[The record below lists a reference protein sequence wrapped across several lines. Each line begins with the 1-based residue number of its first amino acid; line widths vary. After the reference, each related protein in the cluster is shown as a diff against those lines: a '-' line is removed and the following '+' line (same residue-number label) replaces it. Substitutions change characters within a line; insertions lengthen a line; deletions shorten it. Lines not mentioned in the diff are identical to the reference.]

1 MVEILTEEIY
11 MDMDEVYQDFCDNAS
26 DMMQSVTAEARF
38 RYVNN
43 AWLKTLGYKKQ
54 EITSMTLFDIIHPD
68 ELEHCRELFRRVMSG
83 ENIGLVNTTFVTKG
97 GAKVFVEGNVS
108 CEIVDGKPTYTRGI
122 FRDITERKQ
131 AQEALQES
139 KEKFHS
145 LINSIDDL
153 IFVIGMDGT
162 FKDYYQPSNREDL
175 YVPPSEFIGKHFKDV
190 LPPDVTESLQAA
202 IKAVETSVESQKFDY
217 VLEIKGGKLWYEAK
231 ISPVRDR
238 SGIITAVTAVSR
250 NITERKR
257 IEHNINER
265 VKELTCLHGVTEI
278 AERPDFTLDELCQ
291 EVVNLLPASWQ
302 YPEITCARITING
315 RKFETDNYRETEWK
329 QSSDI
334 RVYGA
339 KAGTVE
345 ISYLE
350 DRPEIDEGSFLKEER
365 ALLDTVC
372 RQLGR
377 IIENKRMEEDI
388 RHLAYFDEITGL
400 PNRALFNDRL
410 KVALARAKRN
420 KEKLAVMMLDL
431 DQFKIVNDTLG
442 HEAGDQLLQAV
453 GNRLKGA
460 LRESDTVSRMGGDEF
475 MVLLPSI
482 AYEKSLTDIAQK
494 ILCSFRE
501 PFRVRDHE
509 LHVTTS
515 IGISLYP
522 KDGTGSDTL
531 IKNADAAM
539 YRSKAKG
546 GNTSQQ
552 FDLNTSY

>member
-1 MVEILTEEIY
+1 MPKEEGKTKEQFLQKLEQTPPLVKELEKAEERYKIILENMHDVIFQLSPSGIIQYVSPKVEDIY
-11 MDMDEVYQDFCDNAS
+11 
-26 DMMQSVTAEARF
+26 
-38 RYVNN
+38 
-43 AWLKTLGYKKQ
+43 GYK
-54 EITSMTLFDIIHPD
+54 P
-68 ELEHCRELFRRVMSG
+68 
-83 ENIGLVNTTFVTKG
+83 
-97 GAKVFVEGNVS
+97 
-108 CEIVDGKPTYTRGI
+108 
-122 FRDITERKQ
+122 
-131 AQEALQES
+131 
-139 KEKFHS
+139 
-145 LINSIDDL
+145 
-153 IFVIGMDGT
+153 
-162 FKDYYQPSNREDL
+162 EDL
-175 YVPPSEFIGKHFKDV
+175 IGKHFKDV
-190 LPPDVTESLQAA
+190 LPPDVAELLEAA
-202 IKAVETSVESQKFDY
+202 IKAVETSSEGQKFDY
-217 VLEIKGGKLWYEAK
+217 VLEIKGSELWYEAK

-238 SGIITAVTAVSR
+238 SGIVTAVTAVSR
-250 NITERKR
+250 DITERKR
-257 IEHNINER
+257 MENDINER
-265 VKELTCLHGVTEI
+265 IKELNCLYGISEI
-278 AERPDFTLDELCQ
+278 AERPDITLDEVCQ

-315 RKFETDNYRETEWK
+315 RKFETEKYRETEWK
-329 QSSDI
+329 QSSNI

-345 ISYLE
+345 ISYSEERL
-350 DRPEIDEGSFLKEER
+350 EIDKGPFLKEER
-365 ALLDTVC
+365 TLLDTVC

-388 RHLAYFDEITGL
+388 RQLAYFDKITGL
-400 PNRALFNDRL
+400 PNRTLFNDRL

-482 AYEKSLTDIAQK
+482 VYERSVVDIAQK
-494 ILCSFRE
+494 ILRSFRE
-501 PFRVRDHE
+501 PFRVRDNE
-509 LHVTTS
+509 LRVTTS

-552 FDLNTSY
+552 FGP

>member
-1 MVEILTEEIY
+1 MKRDEDKRREQLIEELA
-11 MDMDEVYQDFCDNAS
+11 QLRQHLAKLKK
-26 DMMQSVTAEARF
+26 AE
-38 RYVNN
+38 
-43 AWLKTLGYKKQ
+43 
-54 EITSMTLFDIIHPD
+54 P
-68 ELEHCRELFRRVMSG
+68 
-83 ENIGLVNTTFVTKG
+83 
-97 GAKVFVEGNVS
+97 
-108 CEIVDGKPTYTRGI
+108 
-122 FRDITERKQ
+122 
-131 AQEALQES
+131 
-139 KEKFHS
+139 
-145 LINSIDDL
+145 
-153 IFVIGMDGT
+153 
-162 FKDYYQPSNREDL
+162 
-175 YVPPSEFIGKHFKDV
+175 
-190 LPPDVTESLQAA
+190 
-202 IKAVETSVESQKFDY
+202 
-217 VLEIKGGKLWYEAK
+217 
-231 ISPVRDR
+231 
-238 SGIITAVTAVSR
+238 
-250 NITERKR
+250 ERKR
-257 IEHNINER
+257 MEHSMNER
-265 VKELTCLHGVTEI
+265 VKELSCLYGI
-278 AERPDFTLDELCQ
+278 AEIIDRPDITLDEVCQ
-291 EVVNLLPASWQ
+291 EVINLLPASWQ
-302 YPEITCARITING
+302 YPEITCARIIING
-315 RKFETDNYRETEWK
+315 RKFEAENYRETEWK

-350 DRPEIDEGSFLKEER
+350 ERPEIDEGPFLKEER
-365 ALLDTVC
+365 ALIDSVC

-377 IIENKRMEEDI
+377 IIERKRIEEDI
-388 RHLAYFDEITGL
+388 RRLAYFDEITGL

-442 HEAGDQLLQAV
+442 HEAGDRLLQAV

-475 MVLLPSI
+475 MILLPSI
-482 AYEKSLTDIAQK
+482 AYEKSVVDIAQK
-494 ILCSFRE
+494 TLRAFRE
-501 PFRVRDHE
+501 PFRVGEHE

-552 FDLNTSY
+552 FGLKH